1 MAKPKRWIVLTTAP
15 DQLTAEMW
23 KDILLQEGIPAMI
36 NPEDSVS
43 FLGVSIFP
51 CRIMVAS
58 GYLKR
63 AQEILASLQPE
74 AEEQE

>member
-1 MAKPKRWIVLTTAP
+1 MAKLKRWIVLTTAP

-36 NPEDSVS
+36 NPEDAVS

-63 AQEILASLQPE
+63 AQGILASLQL
-74 AEEQE
+74 EEDK